1 MKTLKQLKTDHDELA
16 ALMRQ
21 IADHLTSNYPVPAE
35 CLTPLRR
42 KFDHKLLAH
51 LGAED
56 WLLYPNLLAS
66 RVPEVATAARQAID
80 ELGGVI
86 DLFRLHNERWNT
98 AAIEQDWQGYCR
110 HMGLL
115 IEAVTDRIEF
125 ENVVL
130 FPLVA
135 KAGLAREE

>member
-1 MKTLKQLKTDHDELA
+1 VKTLKQLKTDHEELA

-21 IADHLTSNYPVPAE
+21 IADHLALTYPVPAAT
-35 CLTPLRR
+35 LAPLRR
-42 KFDHKLLAH
+42 EFGHKLLTH

-56 WLLYPNLLAS
+56 WLLYPKLLTS
-66 RVPEVATAARQAID
+66 KVPEVATAARQAVD

-86 DLFRLHNERWNT
+86 DLFRSHNERWNAGT
-98 AAIEQDWQGYCR
+98 IEQDWQGYCR
-110 HMGLL
+110 DTRALM
-115 IEAVTDRIEF
+115 EAVTVRLEF

-135 KAGLAREE
+135 EAGLAREE